1 MTTTYIA
8 LLRAINVGGRNLVRM
23 AELRD
28 CLGGLGFAGVET
40 LLQSGNVVFRGPA
53 RAPAN
58 LEIALE
64 REFARRL
71 SLATDVFVRTAAEW
85 RAHIRANP
93 FPTEA
98 KADPGHLLL
107 LALKRA
113 PTAAQVAALRK
124 AIVGRERVGAKG
136 RALYAVYP
144 DGAGQSRLT
153 ITVIERHLDTRTTGR
168 NWNTVGKLA
177 ALSVAE
183 A

>member
-1 MTTTYIA
+1 VTTTYVA

-23 AELRD
+23 ADLRA
-28 CLGGLGFAGVET
+28 CLDEFGFAEAQT

-53 RAPAN
+53 RSGAG
-58 LEIALE
+58 LETALE
-64 REFARRL
+64 QAFAQRL
-71 SLATDVFVRTAAEW
+71 DLATEVFIRTSAEW

-93 FPTEA
+93 FTKEA
-98 KADPGHLLL
+98 TADPGHLLL
-107 LALKRA
+107 LPLKRA

-124 AIVGRERVGAKG
+124 AITGRERVSAKG

-144 DGAGQSRLT
+144 DGAGRSRLT
-153 ITVIERHLDTRTTGR
+153 IAMIERHLDTRTTGR

-177 ALSVAE
+177 AMTAAE